1 MSSQFREKLYHN
13 FKIGLYDGKP
23 FGLILKREAGFGVSP
38 RDLEKG
44 LSILIDSKKIYFKE
58 GKYYLSHKDYK
69 VEQEK
74 PLDEKFVQGVLRCNE
89 KGFAFITTE
98 DGEDY
103 FVSPQN
109 LGQALHGDTVQ
120 AVLVWGRGTNDSVRV
135 VKVLKR
141 GITTL
146 VGTLFHDNG
155 SSYVRPDEKAYLCDI
170 FIPDRFLFNA
180 DSGDKVFIEITE
192 YPINRCPIG
201 KIISI
206 IGKQYELATEEN
218 SIIISL
224 KLNREF
230 DEKLMQ
236 KVRSI
241 SQEVGDN
248 EVIGR
253 LNLENEQIFTIDGDT
268 AKDFDDAV
276 SIKKD
281 EKGHYHL
288 GVHIADVS
296 NYVSFKGEIDKEAFE
311 RGTSVYF
318 PDRVIPMLPF
328 ELSNGICSLNE
339 GVRRLTLSV
348 FMEIDTTGEVVDTSF
363 AESYIKSVRR
373 MTYKNVDKIL
383 EGDKELCEKYSD
395 ILDSLLLMDELRE
408 VLENARN
415 DRGYIN
421 LSIKEAEISFEGEK
435 FEIELKKPTRSTK
448 LIEQFMVLANEAV
461 ANYLFYQSLPCIYRV
476 HEKIT
481 PEKLDTLKKF
491 LNALGIKFI
500 TKRDECYPKDIQ
512 KLLSNAI
519 NSPFFAVVNRTVLRS
534 MQKAKYSTEN
544 LGHFGLA
551 SKCYCH
557 FTSPIRRY
565 PDLCVHRVL
574 KASLN
579 GRIWE
584 LIDLYEDFCQVAAD
598 NSSKREKIAEE
609 AERAVDDLYKAKY
622 LQDKIGETHFGVI
635 SGVVSTGFFV
645 ELDNT
650 CEGFVP
656 LELLPKGKYS
666 YDRDNFSLS
675 SKSRTFK
682 LGQKVKIVIVGVD
695 LTSRRV
701 DFALA

>member
-1 MSSQFREKLYHN
+1 MSSNFREKLFQN
-13 FKIGLYDGKP
+13 FKSGLYDGKP
-23 FGLILKREAGFGVSP
+23 FGVILRREAGFGVSP
-38 RDLEKG
+38 KDLEKG
-44 LSILIDSKKIYFKE
+44 LSLLIDSKKIFFKE
-58 GKYYLSHKDYK
+58 GKYYLAHKDFK
-69 VEQEK
+69 VLADKNLEEK
-74 PLDEKFVQGVLRCNE
+74 TIQGVLRCNE
-89 KGFAFITTE
+89 KGFAFITTD

-103 FVSPQN
+103 FVSAQN

-120 AVLVWGRGTNDSVRV
+120 AVLVWGRGTNDSARI
-135 VKVLKR
+135 VKILKR

-146 VGTLFHDNG
+146 VGTFFHDNG
-155 SSYVRPDEKAYLCDI
+155 SSYVRPDEKSYLCDI
-170 FIPDRFLFNA
+170 FIPDRFVFGA
-180 DSGDKVFIEITE
+180 SDGDKVFVEITE
-192 YPINRCPIG
+192 FPNKRCPIG
-201 KIISI
+201 KIVSV
-206 IGKQYELATEEN
+206 IGRQYELGVEEN
-218 SIIISL
+218 SIIYSL
-224 KLNREF
+224 KLNRVF
-230 DEKLMQ
+230 DEKVMQ

-281 EKGHYHL
+281 ENGHYHL

-348 FMEIDTTGEVVDTSF
+348 FMEIDQNGEVVDTKFSESF
-363 AESYIKSVRR
+363 IKSVHR

-383 EGDKELCEKYSD
+383 EGDETLSKEYSD
-395 ILDSLLLMDELRE
+395 ILDSIFIMDELRE

-421 LSIKEAEISFEGEK
+421 LSIKEAEIAFEGDK
-435 FEIELKKPTRSTK
+435 FNIELKKPTRSTR

-476 HEKIT
+476 HEKIS

-491 LNALGIKFI
+491 LYALGVKFI

-512 KLLSNAI
+512 KLLKSVE
-519 NSPFFAVVNRTVLRS
+519 NSPYFAVINRTVLRS

-584 LIDLYEDFCQVAAD
+584 LIDLYEDFCQIAAD
-598 NSSKREKIAEE
+598 NSSKCEKIAED

-622 LQDKIGETHFGVI
+622 LQDKIGEVHTGVI

-645 ELDNT
+645 ELENT

-656 LELLPKGKYS
+656 LELLPRGRYS
-666 YDRDNFSLS
+666 YDRDNFTLS
-675 SKSRTFK
+675 SSSRTFK

-701 DFALA
+701 DFALQ